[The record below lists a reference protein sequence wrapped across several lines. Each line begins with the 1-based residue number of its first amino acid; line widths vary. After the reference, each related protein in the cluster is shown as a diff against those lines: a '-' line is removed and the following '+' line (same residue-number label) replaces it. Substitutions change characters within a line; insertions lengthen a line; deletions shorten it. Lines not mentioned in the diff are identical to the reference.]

1 MPDLADYHMTHGALH
16 VELRQIRLDLVHPHQ
31 AAHGATAAREVIL
44 VHLTDAA
51 GRSGWGE
58 CSALSEPTYTSEY
71 QDGCWLSLTT
81 VLVPAIVAAPP
92 DQVARA
98 LQRVA
103 GQQMAK
109 AALVSALLDLD
120 LRARGVSL
128 AIALGDGEP
137 GRTTVSSTA
146 VIGLQVD
153 VDSVV
158 ARVDEAVADGFTS
171 VKLKIEPGRDVV
183 PVRTVRRLWPDLRLA
198 VDANGSYSDT
208 DTAADGLVGKLDT
221 ADIDLSYIE
230 QPLPAD
236 DLVGSAVLARRL
248 GVRIALDESIGSLGD
263 ACSALALGAMGVAN
277 VKPARVGGPIAAVAI
292 ARVLAEEG
300 IDVFCGGMLESGI
313 GRAASLAFAA
323 QSCCSGPTDLGPT
336 SRYFPHDITTPMVL
350 VNGCLKVPDG
360 PGIGVEARVDVVEAT
375 TRRVWQS

>member
-1 MPDLADYHMTHGALH
+1 MTHGGLH
-16 VELRQIRLDLVHPHQ
+16 VELRQIRLDLLRPHL
-31 AAHGATAAREVIL
+31 AAHGSTATREVIL

-58 CSALSEPTYTSEY
+58 CSALADPTYTSEFHN
-71 QDGCWLSLTT
+71 GCWLSLTT
-81 VLVPAIVAAPP
+81 VLVPAILAAPP
-92 DQVARA
+92 DRVAHA

-128 AIALGDGEP
+128 ASALGDGDS
-137 GRTTVSSTA
+137 GRRTVQSNA
-146 VIGLQVD
+146 VIGLEAD

-158 ARVDEAVADGFTS
+158 ARVAEAVADGFTS

-198 VDANGSYSDT
+198 VDANGSYPDT
-208 DTAADGLVGKLDT
+208 DTAADLLVGKLD
-221 ADIDLSYIE
+221 ASGIDLAYVE

-236 DLVGSAVLARRL
+236 DLVGSAVLTRRL
-248 GVRIALDESIGSLGD
+248 GVRIALDESIGSLGE
-263 ACSALALGAMGVAN
+263 ACSALALGAMGVVN

-300 IDVFCGGMLESGI
+300 VEVFCGGMLESGV

-323 QSCCSGPTDLGPT
+323 QPCCSGPTDLGPT
-336 SRYFPHDITTPMVL
+336 SRYFARDITPSMAL
-350 VNGCLKVPDG
+350 VNGFIEVPGG
-360 PGIGVEARVDVVEAT
+360 PGIGVSPRMDVLDAT
-375 TRRVWQS
+375 TQRVWQS